1 MLPKLHI
8 HWERWKYNK
17 TFEVY
22 VSTLGNVRNKSK
34 ASLAP
39 KVDKAG
45 YMRIYVGGS
54 KPKYMLLHRLVM
66 LTWKPTPEAEMLTV
80 DHLNHNKRDNS
91 LDNLEWVTVEENQVR
106 AKRDE
111 VCCGEVGNKKTKKG
125 KKLPDAV
132 RVTYLQS
139 GEYITILKEDADPE
153 HIDAMIRQLCANKP
167 LALKC
172 DFAVKTIKDFLN
184 FKNGTTLLKKCGYQF
199 DSIYYV

>member
-1 MLPKLHI
+1 
-8 HWERWKYNK
+8 
-17 TFEVY
+17 
-22 VSTLGNVRNKSK
+22 
-34 ASLAP
+34 
-39 KVDKAG
+39 
-45 YMRIYVGGS
+45 MRIYVGGS

-106 AKRDE
+106 ATRDQ
-111 VCCGEVGNKKTKKG
+111 VCCGGVDDKKTKKG

-132 RVTYLQS
+132 KITYLQS
-139 GEYITILKEDADPE
+139 GEYITILKEDANTE
-153 HIDAMIRQLCANKP
+153 YISTMIRQLCANKP

-172 DFAVKTIKDFLN
+172 DFAIKTIKDFLK

>member
-8 HWERWKYNK
+8 RWERWKYNK

-22 VSTLGNVRNKSK
+22 VSNLGNVRNKSK

-39 KVDKAG
+39 KIDNSG

-66 LTWKPTPEAEMLTV
+66 LTWKPTPEAEILTV

-91 LDNLEWVTVEENQVR
+91 LDNLEWVTLEENQTR
-106 AKRDE
+106 AAQDKIYCNE
-111 VCCGEVGNKKTKKG
+111 VDSKKTNKNRRY
-125 KKLPDAV
+125 PDAV
-132 RVTYLQS
+132 KVTYLQS
-139 GEYITILKEDADPE
+139 GEYITIFKEEANSVY
-153 HIDAMIRQLCANKP
+153 IDTMIRKLCANKP
-167 LALKC
+167 LALKY
-172 DFAVKTIKDFLN
+172 DFAEKTIKNFLK

-199 DSIYYV
+199 DSIYYK